1 MPEPS
6 REPSPAIDTSA
17 LLAEVYDQ
25 LRALAAHK
33 LASEPPGQTL
43 QATALVHE
51 AWLKIAGGRSRDWN
65 GQTHFYAIA
74 ARAMREILIDNARR
88 KRAARHGGGWLR
100 IELPEFETIAKPGSE
115 PTEAIDALCAALDRL
130 AVPHP
135 QHAELVQL
143 RFFAG
148 LSLAQAATSL
158 GISEPTAK
166 RYWAF
171 ARAWLFRQLQRGHH
185 AP

>member
-1 MPEPS
+1 MPESSP
-6 REPSPAIDTSA
+6 EPPPASDTSK

-51 AWLKIAGGRSRDWN
+51 AWLKIAAGRGRDWN
-65 GQTHFYAIA
+65 DRNHFYATA

-100 IELPEFETIAKPGSE
+100 IELPEFETITTPGSE
-115 PTEAIDALCAALDRL
+115 PTEAIEALCAALDRL

-148 LSLAQAATSL
+148 LNLAQAAASL
-158 GISEPTAK
+158 GISEATAK

-171 ARAWLFRQLQRGHH
+171 ARAWLFRQLQRGPHT
-185 AP
+185 P